1 MELIKLSINKLSD
14 SYSIDIVEKEF
25 SKAVN
30 EKWKKDPPWQRYQR
44 RLLQDLAIL
53 EEQKFN
59 AIGLEGFEKL
69 ETNSDLYSIRHP
81 QTAKNVRVLF
91 SFYEG
96 SIVLLKA
103 FLEKT
108 NGDYKR
114 AIKTAENRLRLLK
127 MD

>member
-1 MELIKLSINKLSD
+1 MKLIKLSINKLSD
-14 SYSIDIVEKEF
+14 SYSIEIVEKEF

-30 EKWKKDPPWQRYQR
+30 EKWKRNPPWQRYQR

-81 QTAKNVRVLF
+81 QTAKNVRVIF
-91 SFYEG
+91 TFYEG

-114 AIKTAENRLRLLK
+114 AIKTAEKRLRWLK
-127 MD
+127 AD